1 MLRYIFVVKNLFLS
15 AGLFLHTCLHYI
27 TIALNLIL
35 RNCAKAIALH
45 RFEKLIEIVSIQGL
59 ENVAMEHEY

>member
-1 MLRYIFVVKNLFLS
+1 MLRYIFFGKNLFLFV
-15 AGLFLHTCLHYI
+15 GLFLHTCLHHI

-35 RNCAKAIALH
+35 RNCVKAIALH

-59 ENVAMEHEY
+59 ENVSMEHEY